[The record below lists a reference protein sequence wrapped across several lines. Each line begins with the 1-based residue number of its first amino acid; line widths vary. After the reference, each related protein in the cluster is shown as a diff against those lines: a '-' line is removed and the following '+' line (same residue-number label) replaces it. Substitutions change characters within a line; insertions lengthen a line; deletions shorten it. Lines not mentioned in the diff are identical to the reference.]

1 MLKYTG
7 YTIAFQEVPNEISL
21 VFNISGCTHHC
32 RGCHSQ
38 YLWEDVGRDLSTD
51 IADAIRQYA
60 DMITCVCFMGGDQE
74 QTELVRLT
82 KMCGGYKT
90 CLYSGYDSLDDLK
103 DCVGV
108 FNYVKIGH
116 YDERFGGLDKP
127 TTNQRMYVME
137 NGNVKED
144 ITSKFRKVYK

>member
-32 RGCHSQ
+32 KGCHSQ
-38 YLWEDVGRDLSTD
+38 YLWEDVGRDLSAD

-60 DMITCVCFMGGDQE
+60 DVITCVCFMGGDQD
-74 QTELVRLT
+74 QKELVRLAN
-82 KMCGGYKT
+82 MCGGYKT
-90 CLYSGYDSLDDLK
+90 CLYSGFDSLDDLK

-108 FNYVKIGH
+108 FDYVTRIIGYLKRISRFSEARQREAAKRF
-116 YDERFGGLDKP
+116 YDG
-127 TTNQRMYVME
+127 
-137 NGNVKED
+137 
-144 ITSKFRKVYK
+144 KVNI